1 MTSFCKKK
9 RISVPDQYYFRCQP
23 TAKHAGFIR
32 FGILFSVACSSKSEQ
47 AQARQDALMVDSVS
61 LLFSPQ
67 DSAIKAT
74 QLDTF
79 FRNLHKEHGF
89 NGTVL
94 IAQYGKPIYQGA
106 FGYKNFVSRD
116 TLSLNTPFQLASV
129 SKQFTAVAIMQLQ
142 EKGLLSYDDSIQKF
156 FPGFPYREITVRS
169 LLTHRSG
176 LPNYMYAFEKII
188 RDKNKPLTNAEVI
201 DLFMKHKPGIYY
213 LPNKKFNY
221 SNTGYFLLA
230 AIVEKITGE
239 RFKNYVANN
248 IFKPAGM
255 THSFIFDGTNSSRVS
270 QAATGYVGGRYIRPV
285 TDNYY
290 LEGVTGDKG
299 VYSTVKDMYRWDRAL
314 YSGKI
319 LKDCTLEEAFT
330 PKHHDLKTYANY
342 GFGWRTY
349 YAPGGE
355 PLIFHAGWWHGFK
368 TYFMRNLRDQSSVV
382 ILTNNASNHCLSR
395 INIVQAIL
403 YPNRANFYLHRADT
417 TQIKE

>member
-1 MTSFCKKK
+1 MKVFVLCW
-9 RISVPDQYYFRCQP
+9 IIVSVMAF
-23 TAKHAGFIR
+23 A
-32 FGILFSVACSSKSEQ
+32 ACESRSQEK
-47 AQARQDALMVDSVS
+47 QARQDALMVDSVS
-61 LLFSPQ
+61 LLFSPE
-67 DSAIKAT
+67 DSAIKAA

-79 FRNLHKEHGF
+79 FHNLNQKHGF

-94 IAQYGKPIYQGA
+94 VAQYGKPIYKGA
-106 FGYKNFVSRD
+106 FGYKNFSSHD
-116 TLSLNTPFQLASV
+116 TLALNTPFQLASV

-142 EKGLLSYDDSIQKF
+142 EKGLLSYEDSIQKF
-156 FPGFPYREITVRS
+156 FPDFPYHEITIRS
-169 LLTHRSG
+169 MLTHRSG

-201 DLFMKHKPGIYY
+201 DLFIKHKPGIYY

-239 RFKNYVANN
+239 RFKEYVAKH
-248 IFKPAGM
+248 IFGPAGM
-255 THSFIFDGTNSSRVS
+255 THSFIFDGTDSAKVAK
-270 QAATGYVGGRYIRPV
+270 AAIGYVGGRYIRPV

-299 VYSTVKDMYRWDRAL
+299 VYSTVEDMFKWDQAL

-319 LKDCTLEEAFT
+319 LKACTLEEAFT
-330 PKHHDLKTYANY
+330 PKHFDVKTYANY

-355 PLIFHAGWWHGFK
+355 PLVFHAGWWHGFK
-368 TYFMRNLRDQSSVV
+368 SYFMRNQRDHSTIV
-382 ILTNNASNHCLSR
+382 ILSNRASNHSLSR
-395 INIVQAIL
+395 VNVVQAIL
-403 YPNRANFYLHRADT
+403 WPKRANFYLHRADT
-417 TQIKE
+417 TQQAAE